1 MGEDL
6 EDPSCNTHS
15 TTIKAIRV
23 DWMLNEDEGL
33 KFLRQTL
40 QQKNRDIFMTIYIKV
55 LVHFLYQKYK
65 AKIMNFLLPPYL
77 LHLSAVMMQIHA
89 SERYR
94 DELVNNVYDQEDFSF
109 IDLVEQQGSSA
120 SKSTAEVTY
129 TNAHYWKNVW
139 TIVCSLINF
148 LNFMIFCK
156 QSYYLGTN
164 LYRRKWSMMDIMIL
178 GLNFVNTASLFISI
192 EVFSLRIVESILCIL
207 QWFKFLY
214 FMQLVDDIAPYVS
227 IIFVIMKDI

>member
-1 MGEDL
+1 MINKQTIKLRKYDNDEILKVAPSSCAYIDDEFFKEDMGEDL

-94 DELVNNVYDQEDFSF
+94 DELANNEYGQADFSF
-109 IDLVEQQGSSA
+109 IDLVEQG
-120 SKSTAEVTY
+120 
-129 TNAHYWKNVW
+129 
-139 TIVCSLINF
+139 
-148 LNFMIFCK
+148 
-156 QSYYLGTN
+156 
-164 LYRRKWSMMDIMIL
+164 
-178 GLNFVNTASLFISI
+178 
-192 EVFSLRIVESILCIL
+192 
-207 QWFKFLY
+207 
-214 FMQLVDDIAPYVS
+214 
-227 IIFVIMKDI
+227 